1 MRRILSLALLAV
13 SLLCGQSLRV
23 TGGVADDQVFQR
35 DAQGRATIHL
45 AGVAQG
51 ADGRSVEARLSR
63 KHQVVRDWAPLGKVA
78 GGKWAG
84 ELSDVPAGGPYRI
97 DLRAGEGA
105 AAVQN
110 VLIGDL
116 WVLAGQ
122 SNMQGVGDLTNVELP
137 HELVHLFDMADR
149 WMVAEEPLHT
159 LVSAADRVHWPRNAE
174 KQPERY
180 EGERLKQ
187 YMATRRKGAGLGLPF
202 AVEMVRR
209 TGVPV
214 GLLACAHGGTSMAQW
229 DPALKDQGGDSLYG
243 SMLRRVE
250 AAGGKVAGVLWY
262 QGESDANP
270 KAAPVFQEKFE
281 QFVRSVREDFGMP
294 DLPFYYVQIGRHVSG
309 QNVAEWNLVQE
320 SQRKAE
326 AAMPRSGMA
335 PAVDLA
341 LDDGIHVGTQDLKR
355 LGRRLAN
362 LALDRTRRG
371 PRPLAATFQNGMVRV
386 SFEQV
391 NGRLVTAG
399 RVSGFSVH
407 GADGAAL
414 PLIFKAEI
422 DPADPTAV
430 LLHIGGKLPEGA
442 SLRYGFGKDPYCNVR
457 DAEDMAVPVF
467 GPLPIR

>member
-1 MRRILSLALLAV
+1 
-13 SLLCGQSLRV
+13 
-23 TGGVADDQVFQR
+23 
-35 DAQGRATIHL
+35 
-45 AGVAQG
+45 
-51 ADGRSVEARLSR
+51 
-63 KHQVVRDWAPLGKVA
+63 
-78 GGKWAG
+78 
-84 ELSDVPAGGPYRI
+84 
-97 DLRAGEGA
+97 
-105 AAVQN
+105 
-110 VLIGDL
+110 
-116 WVLAGQ
+116 
-122 SNMQGVGDLTNVELP
+122 
-137 HELVHLFDMADR
+137 
-149 WMVAEEPLHT
+149 
-159 LVSAADRVHWPRNAE
+159 
-174 KQPERY
+174 
-180 EGERLKQ
+180 
-187 YMATRRKGAGLGLPF
+187 
-202 AVEMVRR
+202 
-209 TGVPV
+209 
-214 GLLACAHGGTSMAQW
+214 
-229 DPALKDQGGDSLYG
+229 
-243 SMLRRVE
+243 
-250 AAGGKVAGVLWY
+250 VLWY